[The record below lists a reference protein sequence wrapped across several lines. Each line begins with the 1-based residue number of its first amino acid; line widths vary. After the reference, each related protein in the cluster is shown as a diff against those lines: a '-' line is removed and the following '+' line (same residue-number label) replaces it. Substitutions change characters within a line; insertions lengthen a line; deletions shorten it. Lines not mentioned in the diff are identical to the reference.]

1 MVNQEFYKGYK
12 IGHHVG
18 SHVYTI
24 NGMKTTHINMAQV
37 KAHIDVLAESKS
49 LISKR

>member
-24 NGMKTTHINMAQV
+24 NGMGTLHINMAQV
-37 KAHIDVLAESKS
+37 KAQIDGLVESKS
-49 LISKR
+49 LTSKR